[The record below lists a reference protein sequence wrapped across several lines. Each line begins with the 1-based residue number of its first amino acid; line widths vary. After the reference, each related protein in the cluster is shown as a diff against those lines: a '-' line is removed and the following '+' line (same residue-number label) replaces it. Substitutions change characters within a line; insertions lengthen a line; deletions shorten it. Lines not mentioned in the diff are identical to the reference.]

1 MQKFGT
7 CEFTVNDLVLY
18 TSRDGISSDDVY
30 EVIEV
35 LPNKDGTYEDRPF
48 IENYSIRNIK
58 TKEKYLVYRFRI
70 NTKTII
76 MAKNIY
82 H

>member
-7 CEFTVNDLVLY
+7 CKFTVNDLVLY
-18 TSRDGISSDDVY
+18 TFRDSTTVEDSVY

-48 IENYSIRNIK
+48 IENYWIRNIK
-58 TKEKYLVYRFRI
+58 TKEKYLVYHSEL
-70 NTKTII
+70 TLKQ
-76 MAKNIY
+76 
-82 H
+82 

>member
-1 MQKFGT
+1 MQKFGS

-18 TSRDGISSDDVY
+18 TFHDSTTVEDSVY

-48 IENYSIRNIK
+48 IENYWIRNIK
-58 TKEKYLVYRFRI
+58 TKEKYLVYHSEL
-70 NTKTII
+70 KL
-76 MAKNIY
+76 KQ
-82 H
+82 

>member
-18 TSRDGISSDDVY
+18 TFRDSTTVEDSVY

-48 IENYSIRNIK
+48 IENYWIRNIK
-58 TKEKYLVYRFRI
+58 TKEKYLVYHSEL
-70 NTKTII
+70 KL
-76 MAKNIY
+76 KQ
-82 H
+82 

>member
-1 MQKFGT
+1 MQKFGS

-18 TSRDGISSDDVY
+18 TSRDGISSNDIY

-48 IENYSIRNIK
+48 IENYWIRDIK
-58 TKEKYLVYRFRI
+58 TKEKYLVYHSEL
-70 NTKTII
+70 KL
-76 MAKNIY
+76 KQ
-82 H
+82 

>member
-7 CEFTVNDLVLY
+7 CEFTVNDIVFCTFRY
-18 TSRDGISSDDVY
+18 GTPDENIY

-48 IENYSIRNIK
+48 IENYWIRNIK
-58 TKEKYLVYRFRI
+58 TKEKYLVYHSELI
-70 NTKTII
+70 LKQ
-76 MAKNIY
+76 
-82 H
+82 

>member
-18 TSRDGISSDDVY
+18 TSRFGDTSDDVY

-48 IENYSIRNIK
+48 IENYWIRNIK
-58 TKEKYLVYRFRI
+58 TKEKYLVYHSEL
-70 NTKTII
+70 TLKQ
-76 MAKNIY
+76 
-82 H
+82 

>member
-18 TSRDGISSDDVY
+18 TSRFGDTSDDVY

-35 LPNKDGTYEDRPF
+35 LSNNDGIYEDRPF
-48 IENYSIRNIK
+48 IENYLIKDIK
-58 TKEKYLVYRFRI
+58 TKKEYLVYHSEL
-70 NTKTII
+70 TLKQ
-76 MAKNIY
+76 
-82 H
+82 

>member
-1 MQKFGT
+1 MQKFGS

-18 TSRDGISSDDVY
+18 TFRDSTIVEDSVY

-48 IENYSIRNIK
+48 IENYWIRNIK
-58 TKEKYLVYRFRI
+58 TKEKYLVYHSEL
-70 NTKTII
+70 KL
-76 MAKNIY
+76 KQ
-82 H
+82 

>member
-18 TSRDGISSDDVY
+18 TSRFGDTSDDVY

-35 LPNKDGTYEDRPF
+35 LPNKDGTYEDRTF
-48 IENYSIRNIK
+48 IENYLI
-58 TKEKYLVYRFRI
+58 KEKKKKKEYLVYHSEL
-70 NTKTII
+70 TLKQ
-76 MAKNIY
+76 
-82 H
+82 